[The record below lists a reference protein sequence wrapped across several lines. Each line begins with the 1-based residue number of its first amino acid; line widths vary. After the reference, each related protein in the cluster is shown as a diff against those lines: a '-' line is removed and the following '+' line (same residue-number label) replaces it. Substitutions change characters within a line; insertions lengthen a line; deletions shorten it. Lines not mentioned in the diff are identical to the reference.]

1 MKVKPDII
9 RDVCSDA
16 RWPVYFLLF
25 RFLWNFSDLL
35 EFTFL
40 LQRKIL
46 KKKQLLL
53 IVVNV
58 VNHALR
64 KFRHFW

>member
-46 KKKQLLL
+46 KKKT
-53 IVVNV
+53 IVVNCC
-58 VNHALR
+58 
-64 KFRHFW
+64 